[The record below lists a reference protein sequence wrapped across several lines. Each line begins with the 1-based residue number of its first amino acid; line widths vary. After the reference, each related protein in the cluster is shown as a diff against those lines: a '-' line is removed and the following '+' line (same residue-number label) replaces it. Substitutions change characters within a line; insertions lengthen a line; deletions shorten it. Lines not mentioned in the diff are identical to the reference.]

1 MNKFLTYL
9 KFRPLSLRDW
19 IMLYSTYLH
28 ITFYKYARGKPW
40 YNMENEF
47 SEIIKIKYDGLIF
60 NLRKKNLLPDINFS
74 TMNVVDSDKVRS
86 LFNFRGVFVDVGA
99 YIGSYTLRA
108 ARRCEKVYSF
118 EPNPYSFRLLEMNVR
133 DNNFSNVELYNLAL
147 GSDFGEARLK
157 ISLAGSSIS
166 DEGEYKVKVIPLDSL
181 RLKRVDLM
189 KVDVEGYEVNVLK
202 GPESTLDV
210 TDEVIIEVW
219 EKNMKEVEEIMRQ
232 HGFRVLDKDLTYP
245 QDTVW
250 YFRYVK
256 RK

>member
-1 MNKFLTYL
+1 VNKFLEYLKVKPL
-9 KFRPLSLRDW
+9 KFRDYFT
-19 IMLYSTYLH
+19 LYKAYIHRAYYRYL
-28 ITFYKYARGKPW
+28 KGKP
-40 YNMENEF
+40 YVGIEGDL
-47 SEIIKIKYDGLIF
+47 SEIIKVKYNSLIL
-60 NLRKKNLLPDINFS
+60 NVRKKNLMTDLSVLLGFNLDNE
-74 TMNVVDSDKVRS
+74 KVRS
-86 LFNFRGVFVDVGA
+86 WFNFRGVFVDVGA

-108 ARRCEKVYSF
+108 AKYCEKVYSF
-118 EPNPYSFRLLEMNVR
+118 VPNPYSFRLLEMNVR

-157 ISLAGSSIS
+157 ISLTTSSIS
-166 DEGEYKVKVIPLDSL
+166 DDGEYKVKVIPLDSL

-202 GPESTLDV
+202 GAESTLDV
-210 TDEVIIEVW
+210 TDEVIIEVR

-245 QDTVW
+245 QTRVW
-250 YFRYVK
+250 NFRYVK

>member
-9 KFRPLSLRDW
+9 KVRPLRLRDW
-19 IMLYSTYLH
+19 ITLYSTYLH
-28 ITFYKYARGKPW
+28 IAFYKYARRKPW
-40 YNMENEF
+40 YNIENEF
-47 SEIIKIKYDGLIF
+47 SEIIKVKYDGLIF
-60 NLRKKNLLPDINFS
+60 NLRKKNLLHDINFS
-74 TMNVVDSDKVRS
+74 TMNVVDSGKVRS
-86 LFNFRGVFVDVGA
+86 WFNFRGVFVDVGA

-108 ARRCEKVYSF
+108 AKYCEKVYSF

-133 DNNFSNVELYNLAL
+133 DNNFSNVELYNVAL

-157 ISLAGSSIS
+157 LSFGSSSIS
-166 DEGEYKVKVIPLDSL
+166 DEGEYKVRVIPLDSL

-202 GPESTLDV
+202 GAESTLDV
-210 TDEVIIEVW
+210 TDEVIIEVR
-219 EKNMKEVEEIMRQ
+219 ESNMKEVEEIMRQ
-232 HGFRVLDKDLTYP
+232 HDFRVFDKDLTYP
-245 QDTVW
+245 HIRLW